1 MPTSQVTSR
10 SHQCFMVA
18 EVFGILM
25 VRLCQKRQSLA
36 SVKKHEVLAFPNLF
50 LKFLYR
56 LKMFHF
62 TPVYEI

>member
-36 SVKKHEVLAFPNLF
+36 SVKRYEVLAFPNLF
-50 LKFLYR
+50 LKFFIQIENVS
-56 LKMFHF
+56 FHSSL
-62 TPVYEI
+62 